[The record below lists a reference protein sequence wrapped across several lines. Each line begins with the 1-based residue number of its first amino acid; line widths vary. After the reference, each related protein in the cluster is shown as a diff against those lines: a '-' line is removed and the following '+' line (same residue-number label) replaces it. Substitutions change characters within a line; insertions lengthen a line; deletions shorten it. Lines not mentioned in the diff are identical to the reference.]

1 MAIRVA
7 DAGLRAEVP
16 HLRHDPHHQGDGG
29 DRGGPLPGHRCPH
42 GGPESQAQRRSS
54 VFVEKA
60 YGCRVSAVQVGVK
73 VDKFVPSVVFNE

>member
-1 MAIRVA
+1 MALRVA

-42 GGPESQAQRRSS
+42 GRPESQAQRGSS
-54 VFVEKA
+54 VFVEKVD
-60 YGCRVSAVQVGVK
+60 GCRVSAVQVGVT
-73 VDKFVPSVVFNE
+73 VDPFVPSVVFNE